1 MGEKRSAKA
10 KATRVRR
17 ARRED
22 IPTLI
27 ELAGGPPAGRVRALR
42 RLLKTLTADV
52 YVIDREGVL
61 GGVVAVHYRRSL
73 AHGGLLAT
81 IDAMVPLRPGDDA
94 GREDLSLLVDCAITR
109 AKRRGCVGID
119 SSIAADDVRLALREQ
134 GFESGPEQLG
144 RSLRLKED
152 EG

>member
-10 KATRVRR
+10 TATRVRR

-27 ELAGGPPAGRVRALR
+27 QHAGGPAAGRVRALR

-52 YVIDREGVL
+52 YVVDREGAL
-61 GGVVAVHYRRSL
+61 CGVVAVHYRRSL

-81 IDAMVPLRPGDDA
+81 IDAMVALRPGDEA
-94 GREDLSLLVDCAITR
+94 SREDLGLLVDCAVTR

-119 SSIAADDVRLALREQ
+119 SGIAAEEVRSALREH
-134 GFESGPEQLG
+134 GFEAGPEQLG
-144 RSLRLKED
+144 RPLRLEED